1 MANTVFI
8 TQMWQ
13 PVSYTLLNKQKKH
26 LVTTAKSQQHLNSLP
41 ILLNKN
47 FKCVLIGENNRP
59 INREKIV
66 AFLRLAHLTSQRK
79 TK

>member
-8 TQMWQ
+8 SQMWL
-13 PVSYTLLNKQKKH
+13 PISYTLLNKQKMH
-26 LVTTAKSQQHLNSLP
+26 LVTTAKSQQHLNNLP

-47 FKCVLIGENNRP
+47 FKCVLIGENNRS
-59 INREKIV
+59 IDREKIV
-66 AFLRLAHLTSQRK
+66 TFLRLAHLTSQRK

>member
-8 TQMWQ
+8 TKMWQ
-13 PVSYTLLNKQKKH
+13 PVSYTLLNKQKMH
-26 LVTTAKSQQHLNSLP
+26 LAITAKIQQHMNSLP

-59 INREKIV
+59 INGEKIV

>member
-13 PVSYTLLNKQKKH
+13 PVSYTLLNKQKMH
-26 LVTTAKSQQHLNSLP
+26 LAITAKIQQHMNSLP

-59 INREKIV
+59 INGEKVV